1 MLAPYPPAY
10 PLADPPYPPPYP
22 PYALYC
28 FLGAGHKSSSSQ
40 VGAVEMEGAG
50 EFVTCVGI
58 LDEVGSAL
66 GAEEGELEGIMGHWG
81 GKDDA

>member
-1 MLAPYPPAY
+1 MLPPYPAPYPAPA
-10 PLADPPYPPPYP
+10 PYPFPYP
-22 PYALYC
+22 PYDLY

-50 EFVTCVGI
+50 EFVGCVGI
-58 LDEVGSAL
+58 LDEVGSEL
-66 GAEEGELEGIMGHWG
+66 GAEEGELEGIMGHCG